1 MLALFNLE
9 QLLENGGLFVLAAIV
24 FAESGLLVGFF
35 LPGDSL
41 LFIAGFLAS
50 EAGKNVLPPIP
61 LVIIVTVIAAIAGD
75 QVGYWFGKKWGQHSL
90 IDQSQNFSIHHT
102 SCAPILSWRNTATEQ
117 SCWHDS
123 CRSCVHLRPSWQV
136 SEAWSTKHS
145 SNTMCW
151 AASAGVREF
160 RSLAF
165 CWDASMSSKI
175 TLRLPSLR
183 WCLSLYCP
191 WSLNTSAIGAVKTP
205 QNKAHY
211 RHAIPQSGLDPHT
224 LTACRR

>member
-75 QVGYWFGKKWGQHSL
+75 QVGYWFGKKVGPALFDRPKSKLFNPSHVVRANTFLEKYGNRTIVLARFVPIVRTFAPVVAGVGGMEYKTFVKYNVLGGIGWGAGVPLLGFLLGRVDVVKDHIEIAILAVVFISL
-90 IDQSQNFSIHHT
+90 LPVVFEYISHRRSQN
-102 SCAPILSWRNTATEQ
+102 AP
-117 SCWHDS
+117 
-123 CRSCVHLRPSWQV
+123 
-136 SEAWSTKHS
+136 K
-145 SNTMCW
+145 
-151 AASAGVREF
+151 
-160 RSLAF
+160 
-165 CWDASMSSKI
+165 
-175 TLRLPSLR
+175 
-183 WCLSLYCP
+183 
-191 WSLNTSAIGAVKTP
+191 
-205 QNKAHY
+205 
-211 RHAIPQSGLDPHT
+211 
-224 LTACRR
+224 

>member
-75 QVGYWFGKKWGQHSL
+75 QVGYWFGKKVGLALFDRPKSKLFNPSHVVRAHTFLEKYGNRTIVLARFVPIVRTFAPVVAGVGGMEYKTFVKYNVLGGIGWGAGVPLLGFLLGRVDVVKDHIEIAILAVVFISL
-90 IDQSQNFSIHHT
+90 LPVVFEYISHRRSQN
-102 SCAPILSWRNTATEQ
+102 AP
-117 SCWHDS
+117 
-123 CRSCVHLRPSWQV
+123 
-136 SEAWSTKHS
+136 K
-145 SNTMCW
+145 
-151 AASAGVREF
+151 
-160 RSLAF
+160 
-165 CWDASMSSKI
+165 
-175 TLRLPSLR
+175 
-183 WCLSLYCP
+183 
-191 WSLNTSAIGAVKTP
+191 
-205 QNKAHY
+205 
-211 RHAIPQSGLDPHT
+211 
-224 LTACRR
+224 

>member
-75 QVGYWFGKKWGQHSL
+75 QVGYWFGKKVGPALFDRPKSKLFNPSHVVRAHTFLEKYGNRTIVLARFVPIVRTFAPVVAGVGGMEYKTFVKYNVLGGIGWGAGVPLLGFLLGRVDVVKDHIEIAILAVVFISL
-90 IDQSQNFSIHHT
+90 LPVVFEYISHRRSQN
-102 SCAPILSWRNTATEQ
+102 AP
-117 SCWHDS
+117 
-123 CRSCVHLRPSWQV
+123 
-136 SEAWSTKHS
+136 K
-145 SNTMCW
+145 
-151 AASAGVREF
+151 
-160 RSLAF
+160 
-165 CWDASMSSKI
+165 
-175 TLRLPSLR
+175 
-183 WCLSLYCP
+183 
-191 WSLNTSAIGAVKTP
+191 
-205 QNKAHY
+205 
-211 RHAIPQSGLDPHT
+211 
-224 LTACRR
+224 

>member
-75 QVGYWFGKKWGQHSL
+75 QVGYWFGKKVGPALFDRPKSKLFNPSHVVRAHTFLEKYGNRTIVLARFVPIVRTFAPVVAGVGGMEYKTFVKYNVLGGFGWGAGVPLLGFLLGRVDVVKDHIEIAILAVVFISL
-90 IDQSQNFSIHHT
+90 LPVVFEYISHRRSQN
-102 SCAPILSWRNTATEQ
+102 AP
-117 SCWHDS
+117 
-123 CRSCVHLRPSWQV
+123 
-136 SEAWSTKHS
+136 K
-145 SNTMCW
+145 
-151 AASAGVREF
+151 
-160 RSLAF
+160 
-165 CWDASMSSKI
+165 
-175 TLRLPSLR
+175 
-183 WCLSLYCP
+183 
-191 WSLNTSAIGAVKTP
+191 
-205 QNKAHY
+205 
-211 RHAIPQSGLDPHT
+211 
-224 LTACRR
+224 

>member
-75 QVGYWFGKKWGQHSL
+75 QVGYWFGKKVGPALFDRPKSKLFNPSHVVRAHTFLEKYGNRTIVLARFVPIVRTFAPVVAGVGGMEYKTFVKYNVLGGIGWGAGVPLLGFLLGRVDVVKNHIEIAILAVVFISL
-90 IDQSQNFSIHHT
+90 LPVVFEYISHRRSQNV
-102 SCAPILSWRNTATEQ
+102 P
-117 SCWHDS
+117 
-123 CRSCVHLRPSWQV
+123 
-136 SEAWSTKHS
+136 K
-145 SNTMCW
+145 
-151 AASAGVREF
+151 
-160 RSLAF
+160 
-165 CWDASMSSKI
+165 
-175 TLRLPSLR
+175 
-183 WCLSLYCP
+183 
-191 WSLNTSAIGAVKTP
+191 
-205 QNKAHY
+205 
-211 RHAIPQSGLDPHT
+211 
-224 LTACRR
+224 

>member
-75 QVGYWFGKKWGQHSL
+75 QVGYWFGKKVGPALFDRPKSKLFNPSHVVRAHTFLEKYGNRTIVLARFVPIVRTFAPVVAGVGGMEYKTFVKYNVLGGIGWGAGVPLLGFSL
-90 IDQSQNFSIHHT
+90 GRVDVVKDHIEIAILAVVFISLLPVVFEYISHRRSQN
-102 SCAPILSWRNTATEQ
+102 AP
-117 SCWHDS
+117 
-123 CRSCVHLRPSWQV
+123 
-136 SEAWSTKHS
+136 K
-145 SNTMCW
+145 
-151 AASAGVREF
+151 
-160 RSLAF
+160 
-165 CWDASMSSKI
+165 
-175 TLRLPSLR
+175 
-183 WCLSLYCP
+183 
-191 WSLNTSAIGAVKTP
+191 
-205 QNKAHY
+205 
-211 RHAIPQSGLDPHT
+211 
-224 LTACRR
+224 